1 MLIGRI
7 LEQRRRDTVRV
18 TEVTGHAEED
28 MVRVGQVREL
38 DRLGNNAADE
48 AADFG
53 RRCVDHAVIDA
64 RRNLSGVCKRW
75 YPIVWELH
83 RFFIAISRVV
93 VPHDDFVGTARI
105 LSNGLL
111 VLFPRGVGWFMQ
123 CVIMI
128 CCLAQLLFGPLI
140 ASAFFLL
147 LLLLRML
154 MLDLA
159 VGGVSYVGILLL
171 PELWFGET
179 CSGESF
185 STVS

>member
-7 LEQRRRDTVRV
+7 LEQRRRDKVRV
-18 TEVTGHAEED
+18 TKVTWHAEED

-64 RRNLSGVCKRW
+64 RRNLSGVCRRW

-93 VPHDDFVGTARI
+93 VPHDDFVGTAPDPLEWSAGALPKRRK
-105 LSNGLL
+105 
-111 VLFPRGVGWFMQ
+111 LFHAVRSYAMLPGPAFIWTSD
-123 CVIMI
+123 CVS
-128 CCLAQLLFGPLI
+128 LPP
-140 ASAFFLL
+140 SAVTAG
-147 LLLLRML
+147 
-154 MLDLA
+154 DVNA
-159 VGGVSYVGILLL
+159 
-171 PELWFGET
+171 
-179 CSGESF
+179 
-185 STVS
+185 